1 MTNQETYHKLQKKYN
16 LPKFEDINHDF
27 EITAID
33 KTDFLLREIRKK
45 ISEKIELLAKL
56 LEGVLQPETTLT
68 HFKES
73 NVFSE
78 EEREIIYTLFR
89 KLMFYDRFSIETSL
103 NETDA
108 KTADFLK
115 TFWKDWTSIKTSL
128 EKTIKKIK
136 ESWEEETEFKQEL
149 SYIR

>member
-1 MTNQETYHKLQKKYN
+1 MTIKEEYNKLQKKYN

-27 EITAID
+27 EITAIE

-78 EEREIIYTLFR
+78 EEREIIYALFR

-115 TFWKDWTSIKTSL
+115 TFWKDWTSIKASL
-128 EKTIKKIK
+128 EKAIKKIK